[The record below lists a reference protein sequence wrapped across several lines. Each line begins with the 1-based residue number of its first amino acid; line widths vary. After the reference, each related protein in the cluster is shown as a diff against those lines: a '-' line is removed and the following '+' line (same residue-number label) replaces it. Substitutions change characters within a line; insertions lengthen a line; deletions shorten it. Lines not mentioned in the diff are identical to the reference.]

1 MRRYAGL
8 AGLGLTQLILEPR
21 FIARKDLVLTA
32 VMPDR
37 YGRMELRHLRYFVAV
52 AEEGSLTV
60 AAVRRLHT
68 SQPSLSRQLRDL
80 EEEVGAELF
89 VRGSRGVELTPA
101 GRAFLEHARL
111 ALSHAAEAA
120 EAARRAARPLKHR
133 FSVCF
138 LSGQEVDWLPGVM
151 QLLRSDLPNIDFRV
165 SSLHSP
171 VVADAVQRGEVDLGF
186 SRLERRPGVTYRVIA
201 REPIVAILPSSH
213 RLAACVEIEPQELGR
228 ETFIGYTDVPHVLR
242 DVVTRYFKAHDVE
255 VNPTQFLDN
264 LATGISLVV
273 STGGVTLLPAYA
285 EPLLPRSVVSRRL
298 AGDAP
303 TIELAVGYRE
313 DNPSPVLRKFLA
325 GIEQLIAAGP
335 AGPRDSSS
343 SLSQPEDE
351 LPRPARVGAKRAA
364 AAPKDG
370 EQAAP
375 PRASRSTHSDTAS
388 PSPSKRQRRVSAGR
402 SARAR

>member
-1 MRRYAGL
+1 
-8 AGLGLTQLILEPR
+8 
-21 FIARKDLVLTA
+21 
-32 VMPDR
+32 MP
-37 YGRMELRHLRYFVAV
+37 YVHGYMELRHLRYFLAA

-60 AAVRRLHT
+60 AAARRLHT

-89 VRGSRGVELTPA
+89 VRSSRGIELTPA

-111 ALSHAAEAA
+111 ALSHATEAA

-133 FSVCF
+133 FAVCF
-138 LSGQEVDWLPGVM
+138 LQGQEVDWLPRVM
-151 QLLRSDLPNIDFRV
+151 QLLRSDLPNIDLRV

-201 REPIVAILPSSH
+201 REPIVAILPSNH
-213 RLAACVEIEPQELGR
+213 RLAALVEIGPKDLQG
-228 ETFIGYTDVPHVLR
+228 ETFIGYTDIPHVLR
-242 DVVTRYFKAHDVE
+242 NAVARYFEAHQVE
-255 VNPTQFLDN
+255 VNTTQHLDN
-264 LATGISLVV
+264 LGTGISLVA

-285 EPLLPRSVVSRRL
+285 EPLLPRSIVSRRL
-298 AGDAP
+298 AGDDAP

-335 AGPRDSSS
+335 AGVRESSS
-343 SLSQPEDE
+343 SLGGLAHLS
-351 LPRPARVGAKRAA
+351 PAPTRGAGKGAA
-364 AAPKDG
+364 AAKEVEHGKASSPLPTRSR
-370 EQAAP
+370 AAP
-375 PRASRSTHSDTAS
+375 PSRSKRRSSASRS
-388 PSPSKRQRRVSAGR
+388 G
-402 SARAR
+402 RAR

>member
-1 MRRYAGL
+1 
-8 AGLGLTQLILEPR
+8 
-21 FIARKDLVLTA
+21 
-32 VMPDR
+32 
-37 YGRMELRHLRYFVAV
+37 MELRHLRYFLAV

-120 EAARRAARPLKHR
+120 QAARRASRPLKQR

-151 QLLRSDLPNIDFRV
+151 QLLRGDLSNIDFSV
-165 SSLHSP
+165 SSMHSP
-171 VVADAVQRGEVDLGF
+171 TVADAVQRGEVDVGF
-186 SRLERRPGVTYRVIA
+186 CRLERRPGVTYKVIA
-201 REPIVAILPSSH
+201 REPIVAILPSDH
-213 RLAACVEIEPQELGR
+213 RLATRTAIEPRDLER

-242 DVVTRYFKAHDVE
+242 GIVARYLKAHRVE

-264 LATGISLVV
+264 LATGISLVA

-313 DNPSPVLRKFLA
+313 DNPSPVLRRFLA

-335 AGPRDSSS
+335 AGARDASSPD
-343 SLSQPEDE
+343 QRD
-351 LPRPARVGAKRAA
+351 PA
-364 AAPKDG
+364 
-370 EQAAP
+370 
-375 PRASRSTHSDTAS
+375 TAS
-388 PSPSKRQRRVSAGR
+388 PRANRSGTGQPRRAGTAGR
-402 SARAR
+402 GRSR

>member
-1 MRRYAGL
+1 
-8 AGLGLTQLILEPR
+8 
-21 FIARKDLVLTA
+21 
-32 VMPDR
+32 
-37 YGRMELRHLRYFVAV
+37 MELRHLRYFLAV

-89 VRGSRGVELTPA
+89 LRGSRGVELTPA

-138 LSGQEVDWLPGVM
+138 LSGQEVDWLPRVM

-186 SRLERRPGVTYRVIA
+186 SRLEPRPGVTYRVIA
-201 REPIVAILPSSH
+201 QEPIVAILPSDH
-213 RLAACVEIEPQELGR
+213 RLAACVEVEPEELGR

-242 DVVTRYFKAHDVE
+242 NVVTRYFEAHHVK
-255 VNPTQFLDN
+255 VKPTQYLDN
-264 LATGISLVV
+264 LATGISLVA

-298 AGDAP
+298 AGEAP

-313 DNPSPVLRKFLA
+313 DNPSPVLRTFLA

-335 AGPRDSSS
+335 AGLRDSSS
-343 SLSQPEDE
+343 SLSQLEE
-351 LPRPARVGAKRAA
+351 ASPRPARDDAKRVV
-364 AAPKDG
+364 AAPKKD
-370 EQAAP
+370 EPVAP
-375 PRASRSTHSDTAS
+375 PRGSRSTRSATAP
-388 PSPSKRQRRVSAGR
+388 PSRSERQRGSSAGR
-402 SARAR
+402 SDRAR

>member
-1 MRRYAGL
+1 MVCSIIGVCPLLQRHCAAMPGWQGWL
-8 AGLGLTQLILEPR
+8 MPLSLGAEFGPW
-21 FIARKDLVLTA
+21 KDLVPTGA
-32 VMPDR
+32 MPDK
-37 YGRMELRHLRYFVAV
+37 YGCMELRHLRYFLAV

-89 VRGSRGVELTPA
+89 LRGSRGVELTPA

-138 LSGQEVDWLPGVM
+138 LSGQEVDWLPRVM

-171 VVADAVQRGEVDLGF
+171 AVADAVQRGEVDLGF

-201 REPIVAILPSSH
+201 HEPIVAILPRDH
-213 RLAACVEIEPQELGR
+213 RLAACVEVEPQELGQQ
-228 ETFIGYTDVPHVLR
+228 TFIGYTDVPHVLR
-242 DVVTRYFKAHDVE
+242 DIVTRYFETHHVE
-255 VNPTQFLDN
+255 VKTTQYLDN

-298 AGDAP
+298 AGAP
-303 TIELAVGYRE
+303 TIELAAGYRE
-313 DNPSPVLRKFLA
+313 DNPSPVLRTFLA

-335 AGPRDSSS
+335 AGLRDSSS
-343 SLSQPEDE
+343 SGDSPADRVAEL
-351 LPRPARVGAKRAA
+351 LPRARLAARQAEQQPPGQAA
-364 AAPKDG
+364 AVAL
-370 EQAAP
+370 AV
-375 PRASRSTHSDTAS
+375 T
-388 PSPSKRQRRVSAGR
+388 
-402 SARAR
+402 